1 MNMRKL
7 SINKACVLLGTLLLL
22 AVGAVCAAVYLLT
35 RNITAVRCVF
45 LFSLFVLLC
54 VICFVALIRRKL
66 VRFSDAFC
74 GQMDDMLSE
83 NMQLKQTACEES
95 LFYKINYRLGRLYE
109 VMQENKNSIA
119 KERTDLQELISDISH
134 QVKTPIA
141 NLKMINNTLLE
152 KEVPP
157 QKQKEFL
164 TAQASQLDKLDF
176 LMQAMIKTSRL
187 ETGVISLEQ
196 KQQPV
201 YDTLA
206 AALGGILLNAEKKQI
221 DVQVECPEH
230 LDARH
235 DRKWTSEA
243 LFNILDNA
251 VKYTPTGGQIR
262 VSVEGWE
269 MYVKINIADTG
280 IGISE
285 QHQGTIFKR
294 FYREDAVHDVD
305 GIGIGLYLAREIV
318 TLQGGYIRVAS
329 EVGKYCEKWLLMQS
343 VHVRATTM
351 TDYTSKVRRHIIK
364 ELGDMRMADVTLD
377 DIQIALVPVSQKSAS
392 VYKSVVVLYKSIFRA
407 AKESRVIDKNPTV
420 YLTSKGGGVPQKEKE
435 ALTDEQAARLLD
447 AIQGLPPYVFV
458 MLGLYA
464 GLRREE
470 ILALQWDSVYLDT
483 DTPYLTVRRAW
494 HTESNRPVILD
505 ELKTKAA
512 ERNIPLPICL
522 ADCLKE
528 AKANSTSEYV
538 VPNRDGDPL
547 SYTQFKR
554 LWQYIVTRTVKERSY
569 YRYEDGKRVRH
580 TVTPVLGE
588 KAAHNGKVVYSL
600 DFEVTPHQLR
610 HTYITNLIHSSVDP
624 KTVQYLAGHESSK
637 ITMDIYAKVKYNR
650 PDELVKSMGGA
661 FAQWDG
667 VRS

>member
-1 MNMRKL
+1 MRILVVEDDRLLNNTLCYNLDAAGYAVDSALTKSVASNFLTKQDYDLIVLDVNLPDGNGFDFCREVKERRPDTAVIFLTANDMESDMLKGYELGAEDYVTKPFPMSVFQKKLSVVLGRLAKQSGGGDSYEDGALSINFSEMTASLSGKPLVFTPLEYRLLKILTKNPQNVLTRQVLLEKLWDADGNFVDEHALTSAISRVRNKIETEGCQYIKTVYGMGYMWIGGGIEMNMRKL
-7 SINKACVLLGTLLLL
+7 SINKACILLGTLLLL

-35 RNITAVRCVF
+35 QNITAVRCVF

-54 VICFVALIRRKL
+54 VIFFVALIRRKL

-74 GQMDDMLSE
+74 GQMDDMLSGD
-83 NMQLKQTACEES
+83 MQPKQTVEEES

-119 KERTDLQELISDISH
+119 KERADLQELISDISH

-251 VKYTPTGGQIR
+251 VKYTPAGGQIR

-269 MYVKINIADTG
+269 MYVKIDIADTG

-329 EVGKYCEKWLLMQS
+329 EVGKGSTFSVFLL
-343 VHVRATTM
+343 R
-351 TDYTSKVRRHIIK
+351 K
-364 ELGDMRMADVTLD
+364 
-377 DIQIALVPVSQKSAS
+377 
-392 VYKSVVVLYKSIFRA
+392 
-407 AKESRVIDKNPTV
+407 
-420 YLTSKGGGVPQKEKE
+420 
-435 ALTDEQAARLLD
+435 
-447 AIQGLPPYVFV
+447 
-458 MLGLYA
+458 
-464 GLRREE
+464 
-470 ILALQWDSVYLDT
+470 
-483 DTPYLTVRRAW
+483 
-494 HTESNRPVILD
+494 
-505 ELKTKAA
+505 
-512 ERNIPLPICL
+512 
-522 ADCLKE
+522 
-528 AKANSTSEYV
+528 
-538 VPNRDGDPL
+538 
-547 SYTQFKR
+547 
-554 LWQYIVTRTVKERSY
+554 
-569 YRYEDGKRVRH
+569 
-580 TVTPVLGE
+580 
-588 KAAHNGKVVYSL
+588 
-600 DFEVTPHQLR
+600 
-610 HTYITNLIHSSVDP
+610 
-624 KTVQYLAGHESSK
+624 
-637 ITMDIYAKVKYNR
+637 
-650 PDELVKSMGGA
+650 
-661 FAQWDG
+661 
-667 VRS
+667 